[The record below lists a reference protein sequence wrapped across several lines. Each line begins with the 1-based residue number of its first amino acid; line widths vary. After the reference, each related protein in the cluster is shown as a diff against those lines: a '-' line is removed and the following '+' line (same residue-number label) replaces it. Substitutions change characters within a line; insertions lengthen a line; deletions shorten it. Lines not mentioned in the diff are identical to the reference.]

1 MTTQHD
7 ATASSNGRET
17 SNWEARFN
25 TPYLHT
31 VRPAMGNPHTALVIE
46 NHRHGV
52 RGRLLAPEAGSSRS
66 VLSDILP
73 VDVNFESFLSPDAR
87 WVVSLDDGGGSEV
100 GGLLARSV
108 DGAESVHLT
117 PDREPY
123 VIRGMEFSTDGSTL
137 LATIVDDEG
146 FHLLSVPAHPWGEA
160 AVIWSSRNEAWY
172 GHVSA
177 DASLFC
183 VDSTNHN
190 PGWRRTAVTVVDALS
205 GEEIAV
211 CNDMVDGGP
220 VRAVRFS
227 PLAGDDRLLLSTE
240 KSGFARPALWSPS
253 AGERTDYPLP
263 ALAGEVLPLDWDPGH
278 SQILSLHVDAGI
290 HRLLLLDTDTGE
302 LSVVRQGTGSYAAP
316 DVAAEFAY
324 SAQSYL
330 DQTGGVFIFE
340 QSWNTPPALIGIDH
354 DGESS
359 VVIAAPELPAGV
371 PLNSELVTSADGTP
385 VQLWWAIPAGEVRGT
400 ILSIH
405 GGPNLVTTDHYAPE
419 AQAWLAEGFA
429 FASLNYRGSVTFG
442 REFREGFWTGYG
454 DREIADIRAVMD
466 RLRELG
472 VAAPGSSFVTG
483 ASYGGHLTLLSMGRL
498 PEYFAGGFAVVAMAD
513 WATAFEE
520 MNAALRPVW
529 EKVLANG
536 ELSFEEA
543 CAKLSSTSYV
553 DQVQGSVVLFQG
565 ARDSRTPP
573 AQARNYIEK
582 LRASG
587 GDVSIEWFDAGHSP
601 AGLAIEHEWLE
612 RELGFV
618 ALTES
623 STRWSDKPGG

>member
-1 MTTQHD
+1 MTAQTD
-7 ATASSNGRET
+7 STASTNGRKT
-17 SNWEARFN
+17 PNWEMRFN
-25 TPYLHT
+25 TPYMHT
-31 VRPAMGNPHTALVIE
+31 VRPVMGNPHTGLVIE

-52 RGRLLAPEAGSSRS
+52 EGRLLAPEAGSADP

-73 VDVNFESFLSPDAR
+73 INVSFESYLSPDAR
-87 WVVSLDDGGGSEV
+87 WVISLDDDGGSEV

-108 DGAESVHLT
+108 DGVESVHLT
-117 PDREPY
+117 PDRDPY
-123 VIRGMEFSTDGSTL
+123 VIRGMEFAADGSTL

-146 FHLLSVPAHPWGEA
+146 FHLLSIPAQPWGEA
-160 AVIWSSRNEAWY
+160 EVIWSSQNEAWY

-177 DASLFC
+177 DANLFSA
-183 VDSTNHN
+183 DSTNHN
-190 PGWRRTAVTVVDALS
+190 PGWRRTAVTIVDAHS

-211 CNDMVDGGP
+211 CDDMGEGGP

-227 PLAGDDRLLLSTE
+227 PLLGDDRLLLSTE

-253 AGERTDYPLP
+253 TGDRTDYPLTE
-263 ALAGEVLPLDWDPGH
+263 LAGEVLALDWAPEH
-278 SQILSLHVDAGI
+278 SQILLLHVDAGI
-290 HRLLLLDTDTGE
+290 HRLLLLDTDTGGI
-302 LSVVRQGTGSYAAP
+302 SVVREGTGSYADP

-330 DQTGGVFIFE
+330 DQAGGVFVFE
-340 QSWNTPPALIGIDH
+340 QSWNTPPALIRIDH
-354 DGESS
+354 HGESIS
-359 VVIAAPELPAGV
+359 VIDAPQLPAGV
-371 PLNSELVTSADGTP
+371 PFNSELVNSADGTS

-442 REFREGFWTGYG
+442 RDFREGFWIGYG
-454 DREIADIRAVMD
+454 DREIADIQAVMD
-466 RLRELG
+466 RLRGLG
-472 VAAPGSSFVTG
+472 VADPVSTFVTG

-529 EKVLANG
+529 EKVLSNG

-573 AQARNYIEK
+573 AQARKYVEQ

-587 GDVSIEWFDAGHSP
+587 GDVSIEWFDAGHTP

-612 RELGFV
+612 RELWFV
-618 ALTES
+618 TLTES
-623 STRWSDKPGG
+623 SVRWSATL

>member
-1 MTTQHD
+1 MTAHTD
-7 ATASSNGRET
+7 STASTNGRKT
-17 SNWEARFN
+17 SHWEMRFN

-52 RGRLLAPEAGSSRS
+52 KGRLLRPEAGSAGP
-66 VLSDILP
+66 VVSDILP
-73 VDVNFESFLSPDAR
+73 IDVSFESFLSPDAR
-87 WVVSLDDGGGSEV
+87 WVISLDDDGGSEV

-108 DGAESVHLT
+108 DGTESVHLT

-123 VIRGMEFSTDGSTL
+123 VIRGMEFSADGSTL
-137 LATIVDDEG
+137 LATIVDNEG
-146 FHLLSVPAHPWGEA
+146 FHLLAIPALPWGKA
-160 AVIWSSRNEAWY
+160 TVIWSSQNEAWY

-177 DASLFC
+177 DASLLS
-183 VDSTNHN
+183 VDTTNHN
-190 PGWRRTAVTVVDALS
+190 PGWRRTAVTVVDARS
-205 GEEIAV
+205 GEELAV
-211 CNDMVDGGP
+211 CDDMGDGGP

-227 PLAGDDRLLLSTE
+227 PLTGDDRLLLSTE

-253 AGERTDYPLP
+253 TGERTDYPLP
-263 ALAGEVLPLDWDPGH
+263 KLAGEVLALDWAPGR
-278 SQILSLHVDAGI
+278 SQILLLHVDAGI
-290 HRLLLLDTDTGE
+290 HRLLLLDTDTGDI
-302 LSVVRQGTGSYAAP
+302 SVVRQGTGSYADP

-330 DQTGGVFIFE
+330 DQTGGVFVFE
-340 QSWNTPPALIGIDH
+340 QSWDRPPGLISIDRN
-354 DGESS
+354 GRSS
-359 VVIAAPELPAGV
+359 LVIDPPELPAGE
-371 PLNSELVTSADGTP
+371 PLNSELVTSADGTS

-405 GGPNLVTTDHYAPE
+405 GGPNLVTTDHYAPA

-472 VAAPGSSFVTG
+472 VADPASTFVTG

-543 CAKLSSTSYV
+543 RAKLSSTSYV

-573 AQARNYIEK
+573 AQARKYIEK

-587 GDVSIEWFDAGHSP
+587 GDVSIEWFDAGHTP
-601 AGLAIEHEWLE
+601 TGLAIEHEWLE

-623 STRWSDKPGG
+623 STRWSDTP

>member
-1 MTTQHD
+1 MNTRKDST
-7 ATASSNGRET
+7 SSNSGSST
-17 SNWEARFN
+17 ATWEKRFH
-25 TPYLHT
+25 TPYLHA
-31 VRPAMGNPHTALVIE
+31 VRPATGDPHTALVIE
-46 NHRHGV
+46 NHRDGV
-52 RGRLLAPEAGSSRS
+52 KGRLLTTHAGNTG
-66 VLSDILP
+66 LSDILP
-73 VDVNFESFLSPDAR
+73 IAVSFESFLSPDGH

-108 DGAESVHLT
+108 DGAEVVPLT

-123 VIRGMEFSTDGSTL
+123 VIRGVEFSADGSTL

-146 FHLLSVPAHPWGEA
+146 FHLLSIPAHPWGEA
-160 AVIWSSRNEAWY
+160 KVIWSSQNEAWY
-172 GHVSA
+172 GHISA
-177 DASLFC
+177 DANLVS
-183 VDSTNHN
+183 VDSTDHN
-190 PGWRRTAVTVVDALS
+190 PGWRRTAVTVVDART

-211 CNDMVDGGP
+211 CNDMSDGGP

-227 PLAGDDRLLLSTE
+227 PLQGDDRLLLSTE
-240 KSGFARPALWSPS
+240 KSGFARPALWSP
-253 AGERTDYPLP
+253 ATGERVDYPLP
-263 ALAGEVLPLDWDPGH
+263 ALNGEVLALDWAPEH
-278 SQILSLHVDAGI
+278 SQILLLHIDEGI
-290 HRLLLLDTDTGE
+290 HRLLLLDTTDG
-302 LSVVRQGTGSYAAP
+302 SVSTVRQGTGSYAVP

-330 DQTGGVFIFE
+330 GQDGEVYVFE
-340 QSWNTPPALIGIDH
+340 QSWSRPPTLIGIDA
-354 DGESS
+354 DGRTS
-359 VVIAAPELPAGV
+359 VVIEPPDLPEGS
-371 PLNSELVTSADGTP
+371 PLSSELVTSADGTP
-385 VQLWWAIPAGEVRGT
+385 VQVWWAIPCGEVRGT

-405 GGPNLVTTDHYAPE
+405 GGPNLVTPDHYSPQ
-419 AQAWLAEGFA
+419 AQAWLEEGFA

-466 RLRELG
+466 RLRQLG
-472 VAAPGSSFVTG
+472 VADPASSFVTG

-498 PEYFAGGFAVVAMAD
+498 PQYFAGGFAVVAMAD

-536 ELSFEEA
+536 TLSFDDA
-543 CAKLSSTSYV
+543 CAKFSATSYV
-553 DQVQGSVVLFQG
+553 DEVRGSVVLFQG

-573 AQARNYIEK
+573 AQARKYVEK
-582 LRASG
+582 LQASG

-601 AGLAIEHEWLE
+601 MGMAIEHEWLE
-612 RELGFV
+612 RELEYV

-623 STRWSDKPGG
+623 STRWSDHP

>member
-1 MTTQHD
+1 MTAQTD
-7 ATASSNGRET
+7 STASTNGRKT
-17 SNWEARFN
+17 SNWEMRFN
-25 TPYLHT
+25 TPYLYT
-31 VRPAMGNPHTALVIE
+31 VRPAMGNPHTGLVIE

-52 RGRLLAPEAGSSRS
+52 KGRLLAPEAGNAGPA
-66 VLSDILP
+66 LSDVLP
-73 VDVNFESFLSPDAR
+73 VDVSFESFLSPDAR
-87 WVVSLDDGGGSEV
+87 WIVSLDDDGGSEV
-100 GGLLARSV
+100 GGLVAQSV
-108 DGAESVHLT
+108 DGTTSVHLT
-117 PDREPY
+117 PDRDPY
-123 VIRGMEFSTDGSTL
+123 VIRGMEFSADGSTL

-146 FHLLSVPAHPWGEA
+146 FHLLSIPAQPWGEA
-160 AVIWSSRNEAWY
+160 EVIWSSQNEAWY

-177 DASLFC
+177 DASLFSA
-183 VDSTNHN
+183 DSTNHN
-190 PGWRRTAVTVVDALS
+190 PGWRRTAVTIVDAHS

-211 CNDMVDGGP
+211 CNDMDEGGP

-227 PLAGDDRLLLSTE
+227 PRLGDDRVLLSTE

-253 AGERTDYPLP
+253 TGDRTDYPLTE
-263 ALAGEVLPLDWDPGH
+263 LAGEVLALDWAPEY
-278 SQILSLHVDAGI
+278 SQILLLHVDAGL
-290 HRLLLLDTDTGE
+290 HRLLLLDTDGGGIA
-302 LSVVRQGTGSYAAP
+302 VVREGTGSYAEP

-330 DQTGGVFIFE
+330 DQAGGVFVFE
-340 QSWNTPPALIGIDH
+340 QSWNTPPALIRIDH
-354 DGESS
+354 HGESIP
-359 VVIAAPELPAGV
+359 VIDAPQLPAGV
-371 PLNSELVTSADGTP
+371 PFNSELVTSADGTP
-385 VQLWWAIPAGEVRGT
+385 VQLWWAVPVGEVRGT

-454 DREIADIRAVMD
+454 DREISDIRAVMD
-466 RLRELG
+466 RLRRLG
-472 VAAPGSSFVTG
+472 VADPASTFVTG

-529 EKVLANG
+529 EKVLSNG

-543 CAKLSSTSYV
+543 CEKLSSTSYV

-573 AQARNYIEK
+573 AQARKYIEQ

-587 GDVSIEWFDAGHSP
+587 GDVSIEWFDAGHTP

-623 STRWSDKPGG
+623 AARWSDTP